1 MVINSFKNYL
11 VEEEKTVYFTF
22 GRIYPPT
29 IGHEK
34 LLNSLASKA
43 GRNPYRVYLS
53 QTQDKNKNPLNY
65 KDKIKT
71 ARKIFPK
78 HARSIILNNK
88 LRSVFEI
95 VTNLYNE
102 GFKNIIMVVG
112 SDRISEFDILLRKYN
127 GQKGKHGFYNFN
139 SINVASA
146 GDRDPD
152 AEGASGMSASKMR
165 TAASDNDYTS
175 FSQGLPKG
183 VSNPEAKKLFNNVR
197 KGMGLK
203 EQKDFTNTIQFDPI
217 SEEREQYISGNLF
230 QPGDVV
236 EDKNTNEMYSVKY
249 LGANHVIVE
258 DIDENTHRKW
268 LNSIQRVEQTMPK
281 GFKKYQEALQ
291 RMKLKDVN
299 EKVKKG
305 REDPDIG
312 DRPGSQ
318 PAGYHKGIKA
328 KSTKIARDRQF
339 KRQSKMDDDNP
350 AAYKPAPGDKDAKT
364 KPSVHTRKF
373 KKMFGEGEAT
383 KQAKARIDAE
393 KARDKIRFDRMRDM
407 ARTRDAN
414 TKNRATE

>member
-22 GRIYPPT
+22 GRMNPPT

-112 SDRISEFDILLRKYN
+112 SDRIREFDILLRKYN

-139 SINVASA
+139 SINVTSA

-165 TAASDNDYTS
+165 AAASDNDYTS
-175 FSQGLPKG
+175 FSQGLPKD

-203 EQKDFTNTIQFDPI
+203 EQKVFTNTIQFDPI
-217 SEEREQYISGNLF
+217 SKEREQYISGDLF

-407 ARTRDAN
+407 ARTRDAQ

>member
-22 GRIYPPT
+22 GRMNPPT

-34 LLNSLASKA
+34 LLNSLAAKA
-43 GRNPYRVYLS
+43 GRNPYRVYLTQS
-53 QTQDKNKNPLNY
+53 QDRNKNPLTY
-65 KDKIKT
+65 RDKIKA
-71 ARKIFPK
+71 ARKFFPK
-78 HARSIILNNK
+78 HARSIILNNRLK
-88 LRSVFEI
+88 TVFEV
-95 VTNLYNE
+95 VTSLYNE
-102 GFKNIIMVVG
+102 GFKNLVMVVG
-112 SDRISEFDILLRKYN
+112 SDRINEFDLLLRKYN
-127 GQKGKHGFYNFN
+127 GQKARHGFYNFN

-152 AEGASGMSASKMR
+152 AEDATGMSASKMR
-165 TAASDNDYTS
+165 AAASDNDYTS

-183 VSNPEAKKLFNNVR
+183 VSNPEAKKLFNDVR

-258 DIDENTHRKW
+258 DIEEKTHRKW
-268 LNSIQRVEQTMPK
+268 LNSIQKVEQTMPT

-291 RMKLKDVN
+291 YMKMEDAEKEKKKDT
-299 EKVKKG
+299 
-305 REDPDIG
+305 RQDSDIK

-318 PAGYHKGIKA
+318 PANYFRGLK

-339 KRQSKMDDDNP
+339 KKQAKMDDDNP

-373 KKMFGEGEAT
+373 KKMFGEGEAL

-393 KARDKIRFDRMRDM
+393 KARDKVRFDRMRDM

-414 TKNRATE
+414 TKNRATN

>member
-22 GRIYPPT
+22 GRMNPPT

-34 LLNSLASKA
+34 LLNSLAAKA
-43 GRNPYRVYLS
+43 GRNPYRVYLTQS
-53 QTQDKNKNPLNY
+53 QDRNKNPLTY
-65 KDKIKT
+65 RDKIKA
-71 ARKIFPK
+71 ARKFFPK
-78 HARSIILNNK
+78 HARSIILNNRLK
-88 LRSVFEI
+88 TVFEV
-95 VTNLYNE
+95 VTSLYNE
-102 GFKNIIMVVG
+102 GFKNLVMVVG
-112 SDRISEFDILLRKYN
+112 SDRINEFDLLLRKYN
-127 GQKGKHGFYNFN
+127 GQKARHGFYNFN

-165 TAASDNDYTS
+165 AAASDNDYTS

-183 VSNPEAKKLFNNVR
+183 VSNPEAKKLFNDVR

-203 EQKDFTNTIQFDPI
+203 EQKDFTNTIQFEPV
-217 SEEREQYISGNLF
+217 SKEREQYVSGDLF

-236 EDKNTNEMYSVKY
+236 EDKNTNETYSIKY

-258 DIDENTHRKW
+258 DIEEKTHRKW
-268 LNSIQRVEQTMPK
+268 LNSIQKVEQTMPT

-291 RMKLKDVN
+291 YMKMEDAEKEKKKDT
-299 EKVKKG
+299 
-305 REDPDIG
+305 RQDSDIK

-318 PAGYHKGIKA
+318 PANYFRGLK

-339 KRQSKMDDDNP
+339 KKQAKMDDDNP

-373 KKMFGEGEAT
+373 KKMFGEGEAL

-393 KARDKIRFDRMRDM
+393 KARDKVRFDRMRDM

-414 TKNRATE
+414 TKNRATN

>member
-22 GRIYPPT
+22 GRMNPPT

-112 SDRISEFDILLRKYN
+112 SDRIREFDILLRKYN

-139 SINVASA
+139 SINVTSA

-165 TAASDNDYTS
+165 AAASDNDYTA

-183 VSNPEAKKLFNNVR
+183 VSNPEAKKLFNDVR

-203 EQKDFTNTIQFDPI
+203 EQKDFINTIQFEPV
-217 SEEREQYISGNLF
+217 SEEREQYIAGDLF
-230 QPGDVV
+230 QPGDLV
-236 EDKNTNEMYSVKY
+236 EDKNTQEQYTIKY

-258 DIDENTHRKW
+258 DIEEKTHRKW
-268 LNSIQRVEQTMPK
+268 LNSIQKMEQTMPK
-281 GFKKYQEALQ
+281 RFKNYEI
-291 RMKLKDVN
+291 D

-318 PAGYHKGIKA
+318 PAGYHKGIKSKA
-328 KSTKIARDRQF
+328 TKIARDRQF

-350 AAYKPAPGDKDAKT
+350 AAYKPAPGDADAKT
-364 KPSVHTRKF
+364 KPSIHTRKF
-373 KKMFGEGEAT
+373 KKMFGEGEAL

-393 KARDKIRFDRMRDM
+393 KARDKVRFDRMRDM

-414 TKNRATE
+414 TKNRTTN

>member
-1 MVINSFKNYL
+1 MLINSFKNYL
-11 VEEEKTVYFTF
+11 VEEEKTIYFTF
-22 GRIYPPT
+22 GRMNPPT

-34 LLNSLASKA
+34 LLNSLAAKA
-43 GRNPYRVYLS
+43 GRNPYRVFLS
-53 QTQDKNKNPLNY
+53 QTQDTNKNPLNY
-65 KDKIKT
+65 RDKIKT

-112 SDRISEFDILLRKYN
+112 SDRVQEFDILLRKYN

-197 KGMGLK
+197 KGLGLK

-217 SEEREQYISGNLF
+217 SKEREQYVSGHLF
-230 QPGDVV
+230 QPGDIV

-249 LGANHVIVE
+249 LGANHIIVE
-258 DIDENTHRKW
+258 DIEEKTHRKW

-281 GFKKYQEALQ
+281 GFKKHQEALE
-291 RMKLKDVN
+291 RMKLNDA
-299 EKVKKG
+299 
-305 REDPDIG
+305 EDPDIG
-312 DRPGSQ
+312 DRKGSQ
-318 PAGYHKGIKA
+318 PAGYYKGLKS
-328 KSTKIARDRQF
+328 KSTKLARARQF
-339 KRQSKMDDDNP
+339 AKQAKMDDDNP
-350 AAYKPAPGDKDAKT
+350 AAYKPAPGDATAKT

-393 KARDKIRFDRMRDM
+393 KARDKVRFDRMRDM

-414 TKNRATE
+414 TKNRTTN

>member
-22 GRIYPPT
+22 GRMNPPT

-43 GRNPYRVYLS
+43 GKNPYRVYLS

-112 SDRISEFDILLRKYN
+112 SDRINEFDILLRKYN

-139 SINVASA
+139 TINVTSA

-165 TAASDNDYTS
+165 AAASDNDYTS

-183 VSNPEAKKLFNNVR
+183 VSNPEAKKLFNDVR

-203 EQKDFTNTIQFDPI
+203 EQKDFTNTIQFEPV
-217 SEEREQYISGNLF
+217 SEEREQYVAGDLF
-230 QPGDVV
+230 QPGDLV
-236 EDKNTNEMYSVKY
+236 EDKNTQEQYTIKY

-258 DIDENTHRKW
+258 DIEEKTHRKW
-268 LNSIQRVEQTMPK
+268 LNSIQKMEQTMPK
-281 GFKKYQEALQ
+281 RFKNYEI
-291 RMKLKDVN
+291 D

-318 PAGYHKGIKA
+318 PAGYHKGIKSKA
-328 KSTKIARDRQF
+328 TKIARDRQF

-350 AAYKPAPGDKDAKT
+350 AAYKPAPGDADAKT
-364 KPSVHTRKF
+364 KPSIHTRKF
-373 KKMFGEGEAT
+373 KKMFGEGEAM
-383 KQAKARIDAE
+383 KQTKARIDAE
-393 KARDKIRFDRMRDM
+393 KARDKVRFDRMRDM

-414 TKNRATE
+414 TKNRATN

>member
-22 GRIYPPT
+22 GRMNPPT

-43 GRNPYRVYLS
+43 GKNPYRVYLS

-112 SDRISEFDILLRKYN
+112 SDRINEFDILLRKYN

-139 SINVASA
+139 SINVTSA

-165 TAASDNDYTS
+165 AAASDNDYTS

-183 VSNPEAKKLFNNVR
+183 VSNPEAKKLFNDVR

-203 EQKDFTNTIQFDPI
+203 EQKDFTNTIQFEPV
-217 SEEREQYISGNLF
+217 SEEREQYVAGDLF
-230 QPGDVV
+230 QPGDLV
-236 EDKNTNEMYSVKY
+236 EDKNTQEQYTIKY

-258 DIDENTHRKW
+258 DIEEKTHRKW
-268 LNSIQRVEQTMPK
+268 LNSIQKMEQTMPK
-281 GFKKYQEALQ
+281 RFKNYEI
-291 RMKLKDVN
+291 D

-318 PAGYHKGIKA
+318 PAGYHKGIKSKA
-328 KSTKIARDRQF
+328 TKIARDRQF

-350 AAYKPAPGDKDAKT
+350 AAYKPAPGDADAKT
-364 KPSVHTRKF
+364 KPSIHTRKF
-373 KKMFGEGEAT
+373 KKMFGEGEAM
-383 KQAKARIDAE
+383 KQTKARIDAE
-393 KARDKIRFDRMRDM
+393 KARDKVRFDRMRDM

-414 TKNRATE
+414 TKNRATN

>member
-22 GRIYPPT
+22 GRMNPPT

-43 GRNPYRVYLS
+43 GKNPYRVYLS

-102 GFKNIIMVVG
+102 GFKNIIMIVG
-112 SDRISEFDILLRKYN
+112 SDRIQEFDILLRKYN

-165 TAASDNDYTS
+165 EAASNNDYTA

-183 VSNPEAKKLFNNVR
+183 VSNPEAKKLFNSVR

-203 EQKDFTNTIQFDPI
+203 EQKDFTNTIQFEPV
-217 SEEREQYISGNLF
+217 SEEREQYVAGDLF
-230 QPGDVV
+230 QPGDFV
-236 EDKNTNEMYSVKY
+236 EDKNTHEKYSIKY

-258 DIDENTHRKW
+258 DIEEKTHRKW

-291 RMKLKDVN
+291 YMQLKDVN
-299 EKVKKG
+299 EKKG
-305 REDPDIG
+305 AEDPDIG
-312 DRPGSQ
+312 DRKGSQ
-318 PAGYHKGIKA
+318 PVGYHKGLK

-339 KRQSKMDDDNP
+339 KKQAKMDDDNP
-350 AAYKPAPGDKDAKT
+350 AAYKPAPGDATAKT
-364 KPSVHTRKF
+364 KPSVYTRKF
-373 KKMFGEGEAT
+373 KKMFGEGEAL

-414 TKNRATE
+414 TKNRTTS

>member
-1 MVINSFKNYL
+1 MN
-11 VEEEKTVYFTF
+11 
-22 GRIYPPT
+22 PPT

-43 GRNPYRVYLS
+43 GKNPYRVYLS

-112 SDRISEFDILLRKYN
+112 SDRINEFDILLRKYN

-139 SINVASA
+139 SINVTSA

-165 TAASDNDYTS
+165 AAASDNDYTS

-183 VSNPEAKKLFNNVR
+183 VSNPEAKKLFNDVR

-203 EQKDFTNTIQFDPI
+203 EQKDFTNTIQFEPV
-217 SEEREQYISGNLF
+217 SEEREQYVAGDLF
-230 QPGDVV
+230 QPGDLV
-236 EDKNTNEMYSVKY
+236 EDKNTQEQYTIKY

-258 DIDENTHRKW
+258 DIEEKTHRKW
-268 LNSIQRVEQTMPK
+268 LNSIQKMEQTMPK
-281 GFKKYQEALQ
+281 RFKNYEI
-291 RMKLKDVN
+291 D

-318 PAGYHKGIKA
+318 PAGYHKGIKSKA
-328 KSTKIARDRQF
+328 TKIARDRQF

-350 AAYKPAPGDKDAKT
+350 AAYKPAPGDADAKT
-364 KPSVHTRKF
+364 KPSIHTRKF
-373 KKMFGEGEAT
+373 KKMFGEGEAM
-383 KQAKARIDAE
+383 KQTKARIDAE
-393 KARDKIRFDRMRDM
+393 KARDKVRFDRMRDM

-414 TKNRATE
+414 TKNRATN